1 MFVRILEAQE
11 ILPALH
17 LVWDVFAADVAP
29 YYEPAG
35 VAEFQKFI
43 KYENVMPGVQKGET
57 VFFGAWEGQEL
68 CGVSALN
75 LRQGG
80 HIALLFVRKEWQL
93 RGVGRTLYQ
102 EMCRFCVQRLRI
114 NRITVNA
121 ATAIMGCKK
130 PRQSRR
136 RTECVLFPWKLFS
149 PAICPGMTEKRRK
162 GCL

>member
-57 VFFGAWEGQEL
+57 VFFCAWEGQEL

-80 HIALLFVRKEWQL
+80 HIAAALCQKRMAAARSRKNTVPGDVPFLRAEIKNKSHYCKCGSGSGRKLPPLWDARNRARAEGERNAFCSHGSCSLRQYVR
-93 RGVGRTLYQ
+93 G
-102 EMCRFCVQRLRI
+102 
-114 NRITVNA
+114 
-121 ATAIMGCKK
+121 
-130 PRQSRR
+130 
-136 RTECVLFPWKLFS
+136 
-149 PAICPGMTEKRRK
+149 
-162 GCL
+162 

>member
-102 EMCRFCVQRLRI
+102 EMCRFCVQR
-114 NRITVNA
+114 
-121 ATAIMGCKK
+121 
-130 PRQSRR
+130 
-136 RTECVLFPWKLFS
+136 
-149 PAICPGMTEKRRK
+149 
-162 GCL
+162 

>member
-121 ATAIMGCKK
+121 APGSGRKLPPLWDARNRARAEGERNAFCSHGSCSL
-130 PRQSRR
+130 RQYVR
-136 RTECVLFPWKLFS
+136 
-149 PAICPGMTEKRRK
+149 G
-162 GCL
+162 